1 MLIQQVC
8 WELHCLLKTR
18 VEKLAILESKS
29 DEKSSVDTENGSQR
43 KSIQSVEIGARVLLA
58 LLKADP
64 GGSFLRDVASS
75 SGLSRSQAHRYL
87 LAFVNTGMVEQNAS
101 SGRYSLGT
109 LAVRLGLAAMARL
122 DPVRIAT
129 GYLEYL
135 LDELKTTG
143 LLSVWGDYGPTV
155 IRWIDGGIPLFT
167 SMHVG
172 STLPLQGSSTGT
184 LFLTYCPPAQ
194 TRDRVERERAEGIVV
209 DDGELSEQIEAARKL
224 GYARTY
230 GSVVPGLAA
239 VSVPIFDSQH
249 RLVVTMSV
257 LARSQD
263 KTYFSKA
270 KIGRILE
277 RARQASEAI
286 GWPGPA

>member
-1 MLIQQVC
+1 V
-8 WELHCLLKTR
+8 K
-18 VEKLAILESKS
+18 KLSLQETDRNMVSGGDMPEVI
-29 DEKSSVDTENGSQR
+29 SQR
-43 KSIQSVEIGARVLLA
+43 KSIQSVEIGARVLIS
-58 LLKADP
+58 LLKTDP
-64 GGSFLRDVASS
+64 GGSFLRDVASH

-87 LAFVNTGMVEQNAS
+87 LAFVNAGMVEQDAS

-109 LAVRLGLAAMARL
+109 LAVRLGLAAIATL

-129 GYLEYL
+129 RHLEGL
-135 LDELKTTG
+135 LKELHTTG

-172 STLPLQGSSTGT
+172 SILPLQGSSTGS

-194 TRDRVERERAEGIVV
+194 TRGRIERERAEGIIVK
-209 DDGELSEQIEAARKL
+209 DADLSKEIESVRKL

-239 VSVPIFDSQH
+239 VSVPVFDSQNC
-249 RLVVTMSV
+249 LVATMSV

-263 KTYFSKA
+263 KAYFSQA
-270 KIGRILE
+270 KIAQIVKV
-277 RARQASEAI
+277 AQQAGEAI

>member
-1 MLIQQVC
+1 MTISELDEQV
-8 WELHCLLKTR
+8 
-18 VEKLAILESKS
+18 KS
-29 DEKSSVDTENGSQR
+29 IAEGSENGNIR

-58 LLKADP
+58 LLEADRA
-64 GGSFLRDVASS
+64 GSFLRDVAAK

-101 SGRYSLGT
+101 SGRYSLGR

-122 DPVRIAT
+122 DPLRIAT
-129 GYLEYL
+129 EHLEEL
-135 LDELKTTG
+135 LDDLKTTG

-184 LFLTYCPPAQ
+184 LFLTYCSQAQ
-194 TRDRVERERAEGIVV
+194 TREQIERERAEGIIVA
-209 DDGELSEQIEAARKL
+209 DGELAKHVEKVREL

-239 VSVPIFDSQH
+239 VSVPIFDSQES
-249 RLVVTMSV
+249 LVATISV
-257 LARSQD
+257 LARAQD
-263 KTYFSKA
+263 KSYFSQA
-270 KIGRILE
+270 KIDTILE
-277 RARQASEAI
+277 RSREASRAI
-286 GWPGPA
+286 GWPG